1 MPWRDALFHRGEEWL
16 KSMDLEQFLR
26 FRRVFK
32 VQKGVSREK
41 RCPSVFLNPP
51 DFEDWIAAEG
61 LGSTRP

>member
-26 FRRVFK
+26 FRTGFLGSERC
-32 VQKGVSREK
+32 QQREK
-41 RCPSVFLNPP
+41 MPPVIFKSP
-51 DFEDWIAAEG
+51 DFEDWIAVEG